1 MTDPWRLLGL
11 DRSATEADVGETRRR
26 LARASHPD
34 LGGDVA
40 AMQAI
45 NAAADQVIAALRTGT
60 APTSPLHT
68 DSQPQRRRSRQQGER
83 RGHPWRDA
91 IAVDHPS
98 FTIEALPVDAFEALV
113 LVASELGTMVD
124 DDQPYRLEFR
134 LDGDL
139 HAWCEVTLVPD
150 AGSTTA
156 SVAVTAEPG
165 HPRATVDQIRD
176 LLVDG
181 LNRLDWSDGPNQPPP

>member
-1 MTDPWRLLGL
+1 MIDPWELLGL

-26 LARASHPD
+26 LARESHPD

-45 NAAADQVIAALRTGT
+45 NAAADQVLASLRTGT
-60 APTSPLHT
+60 APTTRLRTASP
-68 DSQPQRRRSRQQGER
+68 PQRRPSRQQGER
-83 RGHPWRDA
+83 RGQQWRDLTA
-91 IAVDHPS
+91 IDHPS

-134 LDGDL
+134 LDDDL

-165 HPRATVDQIRD
+165 HPRPTVDHIRD
-176 LLVDG
+176 LLVEG
-181 LNRLDWSDGPNQPPP
+181 LNRLDWTDGPNQPPP

>member
-1 MTDPWRLLGL
+1 MTDPWKLLGL
-11 DRSATEADVGETRRR
+11 DPSATEADVGETRRR
-26 LARASHPD
+26 LARESHPD

-45 NAAADQVIAALRTGT
+45 NAAADQVIALLRAGT
-60 APTSPLHT
+60 APTSALRT
-68 DSQPQRRRSRQQGER
+68 DTQPQRRGSRHQGEP
-83 RGHPWRDA
+83 RGQPWRDSTA
-91 IAVDHPS
+91 TDHPS

-134 LDGDL
+134 LDDDL

-150 AGSTTA
+150 AGATTA

-165 HPRATVDQIRD
+165 YPRPTVDQIRD
-176 LLVDG
+176 LLVEG
-181 LNRLDWSDGPNQPPP
+181 LNRLDWTDGPNQPPP

>member
-1 MTDPWRLLGL
+1 VTSDPWVLLGL
-11 DRSATEADVGETRRR
+11 DRSANEADVGEARRR
-26 LARASHPD
+26 LARESHPD

-45 NAAADQVIAALRTGT
+45 NAAADQVLAALQGGG
-60 APTSPLHT
+60 
-68 DSQPQRRRSRQQGER
+68 QRRRQGER
-83 RGHPWRDA
+83 SRQTWFGSTT
-91 IAVDHPS
+91 VDHPS

-113 LVASELGTMVD
+113 LVASELGTLVD

-134 LDGDL
+134 LEGDL
-139 HAWCEVTLVPD
+139 RAWCEVTLVPD

-156 SVAVTAEPG
+156 SVAVAAEPG
-165 HPRATVDQIRD
+165 YPRPTVDQVRD

-181 LNRLDWSDGPNQPPP
+181 LNRLDWTDGPNRPQP